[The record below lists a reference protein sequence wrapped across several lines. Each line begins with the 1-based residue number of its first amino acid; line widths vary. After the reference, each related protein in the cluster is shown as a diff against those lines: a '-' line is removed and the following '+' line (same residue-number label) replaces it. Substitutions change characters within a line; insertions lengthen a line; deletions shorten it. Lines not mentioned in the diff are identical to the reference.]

1 MKSAKILAL
10 VTALLAFLP
19 VQLSALPL
27 PEPAPRYHWEC
38 VPFARE
44 VSGIQIYGDAWTWW
58 DQAEGRYKRGN
69 MPKIGAVLAF
79 IPYGKMELGHVAA
92 VSEIVDSRTI
102 LVTHAN
108 WSPINGR
115 RGQVER
121 DVQVIDVSEDN
132 DWTAV
137 RVWFGPNA
145 TLGGT
150 AWPTHGFIYP
160 TRAVTPLDTVELALV
175 REAPKVRN
183 PPRLQFADVLKWTD
197 SLPGEDAE
205 TKAPPEKP
213 TGRLAYLG
221 KLLPKLK

>member
-1 MKSAKILAL
+1 MA
-10 VTALLAFLP
+10 TALLAFVP
-19 VQLSALPL
+19 SQLSALPL

-58 DQAEGRYKRGN
+58 NQAEGRYKRGN
-69 MPKIGAVLAF
+69 MPEIGAVLAF

-121 DVQVIDVSEDN
+121 DVQVIDVSQDN

-145 TLGGT
+145 MLGGT

-160 TRAVTPLDTVELALV
+160 TRAMTPPDSTKPAII
-175 REAPKVRN
+175 RQAPKS
-183 PPRLQFADVLKWTD
+183 PKLEFADVLKWTD
-197 SLPGEDAE
+197 SRPGEDA
-205 TKAPPEKP
+205 KAAPEKP

-221 KLLPKLK
+221 KVLPKLK

>member
-1 MKSAKILAL
+1 MQSARILAMAA
-10 VTALLAFLP
+10 ALLAFAPAELF
-19 VQLSALPL
+19 ALTL

-121 DVQVIDVSEDN
+121 DVQVIDVSVDN

-145 TLGGT
+145 ALGGT

-160 TRAVTPLDTVELALV
+160 TRAVMPPDPAKFV
-175 REAPKVRN
+175 RAREVPEPPKQ
-183 PPRLQFADVLKWTD
+183 PKLEFADVLKWTG
-197 SLPGEDAE
+197 SLPEKDMKSTAL
-205 TKAPPEKP
+205 PERP

-221 KLLPKLK
+221 KMLPKLK